1 LALPSLSRGPDRPQR
16 KLARP
21 QRKLAAIAVAAVLA
35 VSLAG
40 CAQMDRALGQ
50 QWFVVQFN
58 PNTTAATA
66 RQVAKACS
74 HVPNLRLAPI
84 QLAGANSGIVES
96 VQYNATNATDAN
108 MAELQ
113 TCLQRFPS
121 VQSVGLQDAGDSG

>member
-1 LALPSLSRGPDRPQR
+1 MLLSPQLPLPRGLRAPQHR
-16 KLARP
+16 
-21 QRKLAAIAVAAVLA
+21 LAAIGIAAALA

-40 CAQMDRALGQ
+40 CAKMDAALGQ
-50 QWFVVQFN
+50 QWMVVQFN
-58 PNTTAATA
+58 PNTAARTA

-96 VQYNATNATDAN
+96 VQYNATNASDAN